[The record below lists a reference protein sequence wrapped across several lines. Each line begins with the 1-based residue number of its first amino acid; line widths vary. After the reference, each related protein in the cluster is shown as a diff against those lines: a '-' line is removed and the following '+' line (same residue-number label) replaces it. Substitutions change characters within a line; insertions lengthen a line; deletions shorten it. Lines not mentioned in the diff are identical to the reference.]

1 MLHIHGAGEIP
12 LHYLSVRKS
21 TPLQTTENTLF
32 VLFLKYENKFTN
44 MFTNTLTFKNTND
57 IIRTD

>member
-21 TPLQTTENTLF
+21 TPLQTAENTMIILS
-32 VLFLKYENKFTN
+32 LKYKNKFTS
-44 MFTNTLTFKNTND
+44 MFANALTFTNTND